1 MSNNL
6 VEVLKGVVGELKEIA
21 KSETVVGEP
30 IQVGKRTVIPV
41 VKISVGFGAGGGQG
55 EEQEAGK
62 PRTGFGGGGGGGAK
76 IEPIAFIIID
86 EKDASILTVGKH
98 KWESVIDA
106 IPGLTK
112 KFSKWAKEFKTDGEG
127 HGHGEGKDDT
137 SSSDETSDSSSE
149 NND

>member
-55 EEQEAGK
+55 EEQEGGK

-112 KFSKWAKEFKTDGEG
+112 KFSKWAKEFKTDDGDG
-127 HGHGEGKDDT
+127 DSDTDT
-137 SSSDETSDSSSE
+137 SDESSESSEE